1 MEKPEIR
8 PLASC
13 HPEPLNRSS
22 PKVANVIMSGIPTDV
37 QNLVTIPE
45 GVSFPRMREIV
56 LQKCLLGFFFS
67 SSNAPQPRPPIRFS
81 RTIRQ
86 TTWFRTSAC
95 SGLENKNLTYKSPYS
110 RKNWFWAHFWRDLKD
125 FRPKTVDK
133 SLMGISKQKGPR
145 QDPCCIVPLSTFQDK
160 VVDSFWLADI
170 YWTSKSQ
177 NTDVYKLNYI
187 FE

>member
-22 PKVANVIMSGIPTDV
+22 PKVANVIMSGISTDV

-67 SSNAPQPRPPIRFS
+67 SSNAPQPR
-81 RTIRQ
+81 Q

-110 RKNWFWAHFWRDLKD
+110 RKKLI
-125 FRPKTVDK
+125 
-133 SLMGISKQKGPR
+133 LGPLLTGLER
-145 QDPCCIVPLSTFQDK
+145 FSAKNCGQIVNGDQ
-160 VVDSFWLADI
+160 
-170 YWTSKSQ
+170 
-177 NTDVYKLNYI
+177 
-187 FE
+187 